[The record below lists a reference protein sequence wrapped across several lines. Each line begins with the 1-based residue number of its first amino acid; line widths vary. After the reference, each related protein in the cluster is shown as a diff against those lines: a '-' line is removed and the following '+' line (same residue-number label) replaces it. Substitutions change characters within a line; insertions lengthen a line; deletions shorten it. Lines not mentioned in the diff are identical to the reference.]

1 LSRIYK
7 RSGSPY
13 WWFTSGTPP
22 HRIKKSTGTKDKRVA
37 KLLQDK
43 WDRELVLREQG
54 ISVPTVDIIKPKNLY
69 LTEIE
74 ANKKPRYAKQ
84 VKSTLNV
91 FVDRNPGITNKHLT
105 AFFMQEYFAKCRDLN
120 LSPQTIIH
128 YQKILSNW
136 CNWMMAMRFLTENP
150 LVKLI
155 KPTLIKVRPRK
166 AFTKQEINTA
176 LTKARKKKDH
186 LLWSVL
192 YATGLRTADACT
204 ITIDDIDGKYIVKSQ
219 EKTDGKVVIP
229 IHKDLAKM
237 DIFNI
242 MNPNSTGRS
251 RERLKEIL
259 PNGDLHTFRHS
270 FATHLEELGI
280 TRWDTKCL
288 LGHKANDV
296 TAQYVKV
303 NVDRLSKYI
312 NQLEIGT
319 FLGHSK

>member
-1 LSRIYK
+1 MSRIYK

-13 WWFTSGTPP
+13 WWYTSGTPP
-22 HRIKKSTGTKDKRVA
+22 HRKQKSTGTKDKRVA

-54 ISVPTVDIIKPKNLY
+54 ISVPTIDIVKPKNLY
-69 LTEIE
+69 IAEIE

-105 AFFMQEYFAKCRDLN
+105 AFFMQEYFSKCRDLN

-136 CNWMMAMRFLTENP
+136 CNWMMAMRYLTENP
-150 LVKLI
+150 LSKLI
-155 KPTLIKVRPRK
+155 KPTLIKVRPRQ
-166 AFTKQEINTA
+166 AFTKQEVNEA

-219 EKTDGKVVIP
+219 EKTDGRVVIP
-229 IHKDLAKM
+229 IHKDLAVM

-259 PNGDLHTFRHS
+259 PDGDLHTFRHS
-270 FATHLEELGI
+270 FATHLEELGA

-303 NVDRLSKYI
+303 NVGRLSQYI
-312 NQLEIGT
+312 NQLKIVT
-319 FLGHSK
+319 FLSHSK